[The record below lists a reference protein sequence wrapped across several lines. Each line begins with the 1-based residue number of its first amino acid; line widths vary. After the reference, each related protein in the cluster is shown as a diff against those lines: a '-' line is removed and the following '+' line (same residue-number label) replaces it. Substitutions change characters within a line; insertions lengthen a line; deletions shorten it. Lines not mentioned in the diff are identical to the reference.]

1 VNGITNTTRL
11 VVVGGI
17 ASYRALFNWTTP
29 SMYIGT
35 LFASPLFQLLFFVY
49 VGRSLGVADDD
60 FFIVGNAVLASSIAG
75 IFGGTMAIA
84 NERRYGTLGAVLL
97 SPRSRA
103 AIFLG
108 RGLPYVLNGALVS
121 VAMLAVAALLL
132 GWRVSTD
139 RLPALVLTML
149 VGAIACTAFGL
160 TLGSVG
166 LRLRDIWLVTNITSA
181 LMLLLTGV
189 NVPSTDLPGFLQGI
203 GSVLPLTHS
212 VAAARHIT
220 SGDGFGAASSDLLIE
235 LGIAGAYTL
244 IAIVLLR
251 VFETEGRRRAAL
263 DTM

>member
-1 VNGITNTTRL
+1 MNGFASTARL
-11 VVVGGI
+11 VVVGGMT
-17 ASYRALFNWTTP
+17 SYRALFNWTTP

-49 VGRSLGVADDD
+49 VGRGLGVAGDE
-60 FFIVGNAVLASSIAG
+60 FLIVGNAVLSCSVAG

-84 NERRYGTLGAVLL
+84 NERRYGTLGTVLL

-121 VAMLAVAALLL
+121 VTMLGAAALLL
-132 GWRVSTD
+132 GWRTPVD
-139 RLPALVLTML
+139 RLPALVLTTL

-189 NVPSTDLPGFLQGI
+189 IVPSGELPALLRGI

-220 SGDGFGAASSDLLIE
+220 DGDGFGAAGPDLLIE
-235 LGIAGAYTL
+235 VGIAVAYTL
-244 IAIVLLR
+244 IAVVLLR
-251 VFETEGRRRAAL
+251 VFETEARRRAVL
-263 DTM
+263 DAM